1 VQWNAH
7 CEGLVDFPMTAHPD
21 PQHTTEESGLEH
33 DILRG
38 AAMAV
43 NSQQVAP
50 AAAIGKGLCDLKG
63 VRSTRQGVPQQG
75 GFAAEVYH
83 EATFNADAA
92 RKGLDVRATR
102 TTGNAPA
109 DLNITSGDQVVA
121 RAQIKH
127 RKTAAKATHAVSDTK
142 YDGMQKVVAEGQA
155 DRVRYLSTKRGVDG
169 LGRRN
174 YADTSR
180 NVTEQVEYGG
190 AASKSLGR
198 EAAQSKSLG
207 TRMLAGEVGTAAK
220 SGAASGAVIGGAMSA
235 VGNITAAINGEKTTM
250 EATGAVVKDTA
261 LAAAGG
267 AVSAA
272 ATSAAT
278 AGCARI
284 GLQAL
289 SKSGAPGVIAATG
302 IEVAKDLMAFNKG
315 ELTAGQVAGRSL
327 EHAGG
332 ASAAW
337 AGASTGAAI
346 GTVLIPIPGVGT
358 AIGGLIGGMM
368 ANYAAR
374 KAIGG
379 VKAFFS
385 EE

>member
-1 VQWNAH
+1 
-7 CEGLVDFPMTAHPD
+7 
-21 PQHTTEESGLEH
+21 
-33 DILRG
+33 
-38 AAMAV
+38 MAV
-43 NSQQVAP
+43 NSQQAAP

-109 DLNITSGDQVVA
+109 DLNITSGDQVVGK
-121 RAQIKH
+121 AQIKY
-127 RKTAAKATHAVSDTK
+127 RKTAAKATSAVSDTK
-142 YDGMQKVVAEGQA
+142 YDGMQKVVAKGQGG
-155 DRVRYLSTKRGVDG
+155 RVRELSTKRGVDG
-169 LGRRN
+169 LGKRN

-180 NVTEQVEYGG
+180 NATEQVEYGG

-235 VGNITAAINGEKTTM
+235 VGNITAAINGEKTAM

-272 ATSAAT
+272 AMSATTAAVT
-278 AGCARI
+278 AGCTRI

-379 VKAFFS
+379 VKALLS
-385 EE
+385 EEQPQKT